1 MRIAADTSTYPEAGV
16 IATSPATAPAAAPST
31 LGAPLCSQDTVIQ
44 VSAAMAAAVFVTTN
58 ALAARPPALIALPAL
73 KPNQPNQS
81 SDAPRTVMVASCGS
95 IGSRPRPLRRPST
108 SAATSAETPL
118 VMCTTVPPA
127 KSSVPSILSHP
138 PVPQT
143 QCATGSYTNVAQ
155 RSVNTTNALKRL
167 RSANAPVMSAGVMTA
182 NIIWKT
188 MYASCGTVGAYG
200 PGSWPTPLSAA
211 QSRPPMTPPISG
223 PNASV

>member
-1 MRIAADTSTYPEAGV
+1 
-16 IATSPATAPAAAPST
+16 
-31 LGAPLCSQDTVIQ
+31 
-44 VSAAMAAAVFVTTN
+44 MAAALFVTTN

-127 KSSVPSILSHP
+127 KSSVPSILSQP

-167 RSANAPVMSAGVMTA
+167 RSANAPAVEEAERGRHEHDQGSGREEPGGVPGVDVLHAASLRSRRRAVSSATGAVGFG
-182 NIIWKT
+182 WV
-188 MYASCGTVGAYG
+188 VGA
-200 PGSWPTPLSAA
+200 A
-211 QSRPPMTPPISG
+211 QRPRDWRTFARRG
-223 PNASV
+223 N